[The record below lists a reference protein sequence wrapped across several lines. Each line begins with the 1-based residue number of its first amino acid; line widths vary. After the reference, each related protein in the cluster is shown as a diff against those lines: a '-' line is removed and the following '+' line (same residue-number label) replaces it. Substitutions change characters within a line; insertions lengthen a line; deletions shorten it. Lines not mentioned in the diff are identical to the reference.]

1 MEYINNPFCKYIFV
15 YMQTI
20 HITTS
25 QNIDIEYQLAD
36 LGTRIVARL
45 LDYGVFFGIYILVLI
60 IVSVTGSFNNYT
72 GSGQNIGIFIA
83 VGLWLVLCVL
93 YDLLC
98 EIFMNGQSIGKRAMK
113 IKVISLTGTRPGIG
127 QYLLRWIFRV
137 IDFGITFGSCA
148 LISVVL
154 TDKKQRIGD
163 IVADTTVVS
172 LKEKFTELVFA
183 TPPEDYEPVY
193 NQVAQLT
200 DQDVVLIHDVIRNF
214 NRTRNSALV
223 YKLAIKLKNHLKV
236 SYPKEINEYQF
247 LEIVLNDYNSFVAK
261 AEI

>member
-1 MEYINNPFCKYIFV
+1 
-15 YMQTI
+15 MQTI

-45 LDYGVFFGIYILVLI
+45 LDYVVYIGIYILALI
-60 IVSVTGSFNNYT
+60 ITLTTGSFSNYT
-72 GSGQNIGIFIA
+72 GNGQNIGILIA
-83 VGLWLVLCVL
+83 VSLWLILCVL

-113 IKVISLTGTRPGIG
+113 IKVISLTGTRPRVS
-127 QYLLRWIFRV
+127 QYLLRWLFRI

-148 LISVVL
+148 LMSVVL

-163 IVADTTVVS
+163 LVAGTTVVS
-172 LKEKFTELVFA
+172 LKEKFTEFVFSA
-183 TPPEDYEPVY
+183 PPENYEPVY
-193 NQVAQLT
+193 SEVAQLT

-223 YKLAIKLKNHLKV
+223 YKLAIKLKKYLNI
-236 SYPKEINEYQF
+236 SYSNEINEYQF

-261 AEI
+261 AEV